1 MTTRSPLLA
10 AAVLV
15 LIVSRAGS
23 AQAPGDLRAAAQ
35 ARNLAVAQA
44 DAATW
49 DKRTMD
55 NFIVVFPWGTM
66 TKAQRSAQIKQ
77 QKPTTAPPVQHEQ
90 FQAVGTAFLH
100 RYQIENGSILEVWVR
115 DRGSWRVATVQ
126 ATGVDPDSAAIH
138 QPITAPNARSI
149 EASQRADPAQPP

>member
-10 AAVLV
+10 AAVLS

-23 AQAPGDLRAAAQ
+23 AQAPADLRAAAQ

-49 DKRTMD
+49 DKLTTD
-55 NFIVVFPWGTM
+55 NFIVVFPWGAM
-66 TKAQRSAQIKQ
+66 TKAQRSAQIKE

-100 RYQIENGSILEVWVR
+100 RYELENGSILEVWVR
-115 DRGSWRVATVQ
+115 D
-126 ATGVDPDSAAIH
+126 
-138 QPITAPNARSI
+138 
-149 EASQRADPAQPP
+149 